1 MLRIAVLQSR
11 TARTSAITNITSTHR
26 YVLSMLNLQF
36 NLRCLSLRYSHH
48 YHHHFNAA
56 LLYIML
62 LSLCNVFD
70 FLNDKCIQLTTY
82 LFIFL

>member
-11 TARTSAITNITSTHR
+11 TARTSAITNITSTHC
-26 YVLSMLNLQF
+26 YVLSMLNLHSICDVCH
-36 NLRCLSLRYSHH
+36 LDSHH

-62 LSLCNVFD
+62 LSLCSVFD

-82 LFIFL
+82 LYIFL